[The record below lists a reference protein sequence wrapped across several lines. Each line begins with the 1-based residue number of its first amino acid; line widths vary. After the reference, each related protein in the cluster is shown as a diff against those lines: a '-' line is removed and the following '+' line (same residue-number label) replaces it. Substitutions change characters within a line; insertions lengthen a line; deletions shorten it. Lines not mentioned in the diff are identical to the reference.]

1 MSCNDYRDAIAEFV
15 DGSLDAA
22 GQRELERHVATCADC
37 RALVADLKSIQG
49 AAFTLE
55 RHQPPPHAW
64 KAIRERIAAEPLPA
78 TRGRVL
84 APLEFARGV
93 LSGSR
98 RTWPRTRTAW
108 GVWMAA
114 AAALLVVTT
123 AGIVSIVNE
132 PPPAH
137 IDNTANAPTDEPPTA
152 ASIAAELNAAEEH
165 YDKAIRG
172 LEQIARSQSN
182 ELDPQTAAVLQKNLQ
197 VIDQAISDSRAALNQ
212 QPTSTDA
219 QDSLF
224 DAMRTKVAVLQQ
236 TVELINEMRKGNQTE
251 AGRLIQGLN
260 Q

>member
-1 MSCNDYRDAIAEFV
+1 MSCNDYREAIAEFV

-22 GQRELERHVATCADC
+22 AERDLERHVANCADC
-37 RALVADLKSIQG
+37 RALVADLKSIQA

-55 RHQPPPHAW
+55 RHQPPAHAW
-64 KAIRERIAAEPLPA
+64 AAIRERIAAEPSA
-78 TRGRVL
+78 DARGRVL
-84 APLEFARGV
+84 N
-93 LSGSR
+93 
-98 RTWPRTRTAW
+98 WPRTRTAW

-114 AAALLVVTT
+114 AAALLIVTT
-123 AGIVSIVNE
+123 AGIVSILNE
-132 PPPAH
+132 PAPAH
-137 IDNTANAPTDEPPTA
+137 PTDVEATSAPGDDTPTA
-152 ASIAAELNAAEEH
+152 ASIAAELTAAEEH

-224 DAMRTKVAVLQQ
+224 DAMRMKVAVLQQ
-236 TVELINEMRKGNQTE
+236 TVELINEMRKGNQAE

>member
-1 MSCNDYRDAIAEFV
+1 MSCNDYRTAIAEFV
-15 DGSLDAA
+15 DGTLDAA
-22 GQRELERHVATCADC
+22 SQRDLERHVAGCADC
-37 RALVADLKSIQG
+37 RALVADLKSIQA

-55 RHQPPPHAW
+55 RRDPPARAW
-64 KAIRERIAAEPLPA
+64 NAIRERIAAEPLPDA
-78 TRGRVL
+78 RGRVL
-84 APLEFARGV
+84 A
-93 LSGSR
+93 
-98 RTWPRTRTAW
+98 WPRTRTAW

-123 AGIVSIVNE
+123 AGIVSILNE
-132 PPPAH
+132 PLAPAH
-137 IDNTANAPTDEPPTA
+137 QADVARPASADDAPTA

-172 LEQIARSQSN
+172 LEQIARSQSG
-182 ELDPQTAAVLQKNLQ
+182 ELDAQTAAVLQKNLQ
-197 VIDQAISDSRAALNQ
+197 VIDQAISDSRAALNS

-236 TVELINEMRKGNQTE
+236 TVELINEMRKGNQAE